1 MTNKNLISV
10 LSLVLGFFIVN
21 VNAQFDDLYF
31 DESDFSSDRDYAYE
45 DIDQQVAQYDNALL
59 DEYDGDEFDEYTTYY
74 TNDYDIDGYQY
85 TNRLDQYRLAALA
98 SSYYGSNFLG
108 CGSSSIFFRNL
119 NRQVRNDRFFAQY
132 LSNALVFGRRP
143 VGFGSSRFRSNNF
156 IGSIGI
162 NTISGFNNPFGFSNG
177 FNSFNRGFNSFG
189 GGFNSFGGGFNSFG
203 GGYGCPA
210 YGFTAVN
217 NARLNSAANTFNNV
231 SRVNSSRSTGA
242 ITRSNSGVRNT
253 TTNKAN
259 VRSTSARGVSTS
271 SVRNRTVAP
280 SSRTVRSSANTRTT
294 TRSSATP
301 SRTRSSRSS
310 RISNSNSRSSRS
322 SYSPSRSTSRSSSA
336 RPSRS
341 SRSSSSTRSSSPSR
355 SSSSSVRSSRRP

>member
-1 MTNKNLISV
+1 MTNKNFISA

-31 DESDFSSDRDYAYE
+31 DEADFNTDRDYAYE
-45 DIDQQVAQYDNALL
+45 DVDQEIAQYDNATI
-59 DEYDGDEFDEYTTYY
+59 DDYDGDEFDEYTTYY

-108 CGSSSIFFRNL
+108 CGTSSIFFRNL

-253 TTNKAN
+253 STTKAN

-271 SVRNRTVAP
+271 SVRNRTAAP

-294 TRSSATP
+294 TRSSSAP
-301 SRTRSSRSS
+301 SRTSRSS
-310 RISNSNSRSSRS
+310 RISNSNTRSSRS
-322 SYSPSRSTSRSSSA
+322 SFSPSRTTSRSSSVGS
-336 RPSRS
+336 SRS
-341 SRSSSSTRSSSPSR
+341 SRSSSSVRSSSSSR
-355 SSSSSVRSSRRP
+355 PSSSSVRSTRRP

>member
-1 MTNKNLISV
+1 MTNKNFISV

-31 DESDFSSDRDYAYE
+31 DEADFNTDRDYAYE
-45 DIDQQVAQYDNALL
+45 DVDQEIAQYDNATI
-59 DEYDGDEFDEYTTYY
+59 DEYDGDEFDEYTEYY
-74 TNDYDIDGYQY
+74 TNDYDIDAFQY
-85 TNRLDQYRLAALA
+85 TNRLDQYRLASFA

-108 CGSSSIFFRNL
+108 CSTSSSFLRNF
-119 NRQVRNDRFFAQY
+119 NRQVRNDRFFANYVRNQ
-132 LSNALVFGRRP
+132 LLFGSSLGFSTR
-143 VGFGSSRFRSNNF
+143 VGFG
-156 IGSIGI
+156 
-162 NTISGFNNPFGFSNG
+162 NTAFGFNSFNRGFNNPFAFSNG

-203 GGYGCPA
+203 GGYGCPP

-253 TTNKAN
+253 STTKAN

-271 SVRNRTVAP
+271 SVRNRTAAP

-294 TRSSATP
+294 TRSSSAP
-301 SRTRSSRSS
+301 SRTSRSS
-310 RISNSNSRSSRS
+310 RISNSNTRSSRS
-322 SYSPSRSTSRSSSA
+322 SFSPSRTTSRSSSVGS
-336 RPSRS
+336 SRS
-341 SRSSSSTRSSSPSR
+341 SRSSSSVRSSSSSR
-355 SSSSSVRSSRRP
+355 PSSSSVRSTRRP